1 MCAILT
7 MNIELRVNQN
17 HVSGRANVRFMYM
30 HVYVNIAI
38 MIVELEHFLA
48 EQIVATSEKMILI
61 DKNTRKS
68 SLYCEIINNNKT
80 CLLIFSMKTFDQT
93 ASLNSALSIF
103 RFFTSKLRCEAVKIR
118 ASNESCQRL
127 CEDFTITEKAPTRA
141 FS

>member
-1 MCAILT
+1 

-93 ASLNSALSIF
+93 ASLKIKVAHLSSDSSRQSWGVKLWRLTGRVERETNLSEVLLLESAYY
-103 RFFTSKLRCEAVKIR
+103 RFHI
-118 ASNESCQRL
+118 
-127 CEDFTITEKAPTRA
+127 
-141 FS
+141 

>member
-1 MCAILT
+1 MLLGGINQMCAILT

-48 EQIVATSEKMILI
+48 QQIVATSEKMILI

-80 CLLIFSMKTFDQT
+80 CILIFSMKTFDQT
-93 ASLNSALSIF
+93 ASLNSGPSIF
-103 RFFTSKLRCEAVKIR
+103 RFFTSKLRCEAVR
-118 ASNESCQRL
+118 GHHQRT
-127 CEDFTITEKAPTRA
+127 EDRIML
-141 FS
+141 

>member
-80 CLLIFSMKTFDQT
+80 CLLIFSMKMFDQT

-103 RFFTSKLRCEAVKIR
+103 RFFTSKLRCEAVKIDRQSR
-118 ASNESCQRL
+118 AGNEPSRSL
-127 CEDFTITEKAPTRA
+127 KFTITQKGR
-141 FS
+141 